1 MAPRFRVTYAPLSA
15 DTDDMHAA
23 YEQGLQTARSWF
35 GSTLPV
41 YVDGKSRTTGETF
54 EVRSPVDTSI
64 VLCRVHSATP
74 ADVADAVAAA
84 RRAAGSWA
92 TTPWQER
99 VRLLRRAADLVSE
112 RSNELAALMSMEV
125 GKNRLEAL
133 GDVEESA
140 DLIRYYCTQVESHGG
155 FSFAMDTIAEH
166 ETTRSVL
173 RPYGVWGVISPFN
186 FPMALAAGPAGGA
199 LAAGNTIVLKPAST
213 TPFMSY
219 ELHQIAMTAG
229 VPAGVFNF
237 ITGGG
242 GTAGQ
247 ELIDNADVD
256 G

>member
-1 MAPRFRVTYAPLSA
+1 MAPRFRVTYATLSA
-15 DTDDMHAA
+15 DNDDLHTA

-41 YVDGKSRTTGETF
+41 SVDGESRTTGETF

-92 TTPWQER
+92 ATPWQER
-99 VRLLRRAADLVSE
+99 VTLLRRRSRPDQRAVERAGRADEHGGRQEPAGGPRRRRGVGRPDPLLLHPAGEPRRLLRRD
-112 RSNELAALMSMEV
+112 
-125 GKNRLEAL
+125 G
-133 GDVEESA
+133 
-140 DLIRYYCTQVESHGG
+140 H
-155 FSFAMDTIAEH
+155 IAEH

-199 LAAGNTIVLKPAST
+199 LAAGNTVVLKPSPQGSFSASQALR
-213 TPFMSY
+213 M
-219 ELHQIAMTAG
+219 LA
-229 VPAGVFNF
+229 
-237 ITGGG
+237 
-242 GTAGQ
+242 
-247 ELIDNADVD
+247 
-256 G
+256 